1 MKTTYVS
8 LLRDSSARSF
18 SLRLTAV
25 DALSVLF
32 FCIAAGCAAFFLG
45 TETLVP
51 WRLAAAAQAAVG
63 ASSCYVIVR
72 SLVPLALSLSFADMM
87 RLKTSYYLWTTC
99 LVGLAC
105 LGPET
110 RTTFASFNAVSL
122 SLALTLAS
130 VALTVRFLQVGSFLS
145 LTFAFACA
153 GLALGVSAFGVVAAV
168 GSMTVLKVV
177 SVRLFGD
184 GDSPWSDS
192 LAPGMVD
199 YFSNPLVRSRM
210 NWLLTLCFV
219 ACAALS
225 FCVARIVDAP
235 DVAARLRVPWDFGA
249 NLDGAAFL
257 LATAVLPFI
266 VAVSKAREA
275 SDVFE
280 RLGCG
285 RMLGYLTV
293 AAASAVLL
301 LCPSLILDL
310 IGLPLRVKPNVV
322 VLANVLYAYNLLLAT
337 TCILIDIR
345 CRNYRNV
352 TGVRVTSLRGI
363 VQTVYAL
370 ACAAPLVLLALV
382 VANILFRT

>member
-32 FCIAAGCAAFFLG
+32 FSIAAGCAAFFFG
-45 TETLVP
+45 NETLVP
-51 WRLAAAAQAAVG
+51 WRLAAAAQAVVG
-63 ASSCYVIVR
+63 AGSCYVIVR

-87 RLKTSYYLWTTC
+87 RLKTAYYLWTAC
-99 LVGLAC
+99 LVGLVC

-110 RTTFASFNAVSL
+110 RTLFASFSAVSA

-153 GLALGVSAFGVVAAV
+153 GLTLGVSLFGVVAAAT
-168 GSMTVLKVV
+168 SMVVLKVV

-184 GDSPWSDS
+184 GDSPWRDS

-225 FCVARIVDAP
+225 FCAVRIADKAP
-235 DVAARLRVPWDFGA
+235 DVAARLLVPWDFGA
-249 NLDGAAFL
+249 NIDGAAFL
-257 LATAVLPFI
+257 LATAVLPFV
-266 VAVSKAREA
+266 VAVSKARVA

-285 RMLGYLTV
+285 RLLSYLTV
-293 AAASAVLL
+293 AAVSVVLL
-301 LCPSLILDL
+301 VSPSLILGL
-310 IGLPLRVKPNVV
+310 IGLPLRIAPNVV
-322 VLANVLYAYNLLLAT
+322 VLASVFYAYNLLLAT
-337 TCILIDIR
+337 ACILIDIR
-345 CRNYRNV
+345 CRNYRDV
-352 TGVRVTSLRGI
+352 TGVRVTSLRGV
-363 VQTVYAL
+363 VQTMYAL
-370 ACAAPLVLLALV
+370 ACAAPLGLVALV
-382 VANILFRT
+382 VALLCRK